1 MPQQAGVDD
10 DASESIAHHRQDR
23 YVVVW
28 SDGRSPLGFGDEL
41 GDAIAYAAAAK
52 QRGVQVEVW
61 RTAVAS
67 MSAGERRVWP
77 EVIV

>member
-1 MPQQAGVDD
+1 MPQQAGVYD
-10 DASESIAHHRQDR
+10 DAAAAIAYDRHDR

-28 SDGRSPLGFGDEL
+28 SNGRSPLGFGDEL
-41 GDAIAYAAAAK
+41 GDAIAYAEDAK
-52 QRGVQVEVW
+52 QGGVQVEVW
-61 RTAVAS
+61 RTTVAS